1 MKWAAAGD
9 DEFPI
14 SGGMQT
20 GRGFV
25 YSGADLKSDSSVVPS
40 IWAVSFTSESLGFYL
55 ILTW

>member
-9 DEFPI
+9 DEFLI

-20 GRGFV
+20 GWGFV
-25 YSGADLKSDSSVVPS
+25 YLGVDLKSDSSVVPS